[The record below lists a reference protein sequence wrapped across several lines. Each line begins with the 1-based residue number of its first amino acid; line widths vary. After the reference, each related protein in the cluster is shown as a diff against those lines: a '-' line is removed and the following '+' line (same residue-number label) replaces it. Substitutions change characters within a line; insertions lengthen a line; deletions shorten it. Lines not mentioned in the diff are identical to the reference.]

1 MEEIKLVKVLMVS
14 LVLQLVLTT
23 PRLLSWSLGVVES
36 IFRILKS
43 IVGVLIRELKRE
55 VLK

>member
-1 MEEIKLVKVLMVS
+1 MEEIKLVKVLIVS
-14 LVLQLVLTT
+14 LLLQLVLLT
-23 PRLLSWSLGVVES
+23 PRFLSWCLGVVES

-43 IVGVLIRELKRE
+43 IVDGFIRELKKE

>member
-1 MEEIKLVKVLMVS
+1 MEEIKLVKVLLVS
-14 LVLQLVLTT
+14 LLLQLLLIT
-23 PRLLSWSLGVVES
+23 PRLLSWSLGIVES

-43 IVGVLIRELKRE
+43 IVDVLVRELKRE

>member
-43 IVGVLIRELKRE
+43 IVDVLIRELKKE

>member
-1 MEEIKLVKVLMVS
+1 MEEIKLVKVLFVS
-14 LVLQLVLTT
+14 LILQLVLLT

-43 IVGVLIRELKRE
+43 IVDGFIRELKKE

>member
-1 MEEIKLVKVLMVS
+1 MEELKLVKVLLVS
-14 LVLQLVLTT
+14 LVLQFVLLA

-36 IFRILKS
+36 TFRILKS
-43 IVGVLIRELKRE
+43 IVDGFIRELKKE